1 MRPVMGAFLMAVIVT
16 VSARPGGATAVP
28 TYARDFPDPFVILV
42 DGRYYAYA
50 TQSGSTNLQA
60 MSSTDLVDWTSPSE
74 ALPVLPGWARRG
86 ATWAPGVL
94 SREDRW
100 VLYYTARHR
109 ASGRQCIS
117 TAVAD
122 RPEGP
127 FVDTSS
133 EPFICQLDRGGSIDA
148 SPFVDEDGTAY
159 LYWKSDDNAL
169 HRSTSLWGQQLA
181 PDGLSLVGPTLQV
194 EQDQPWES
202 PLIEGPAMVKDRAS
216 GAAGAYHLFY
226 GGNWWESASAAIG
239 YAVCETA
246 LGPCQKATTA
256 GPWMASSSA
265 LAGPGGPAFFTDA
278 EGSLAFGLSRMGSV
292 VGGLRVGGRP
302 VAVGRAR
309 RVRRRPPRRASG
321 PGRSAGWPRA
331 RVRPHD
337 DVRRAAVS
345 GRRLWS

>member
-1 MRPVMGAFLMAVIVT
+1 MRRVMAVVLLAT
-16 VSARPGGATAVP
+16 MLTAPARPAHAVP
-28 TYARDFPDPFVILV
+28 EPSYPRDFADPFVVHV
-42 DGRYYAYA
+42 DGRYLAYA
-50 TQSGSTNLQA
+50 TQSGSMNLQV
-60 MSSTDLVDWTSPSE
+60 MSSTNLVDWSLPGE

-94 SREDRW
+94 LREDRW

-109 ASGRQCIS
+109 SSGRQCIS

-133 EPFICQLDRGGSIDA
+133 EPFVCQLDRGGSIDA
-148 SPFVDEDGTAY
+148 SPFLDEDGTAY

-169 HRSTSLWGQQLA
+169 HRSTSLWGRQLA

-194 EQDQPWES
+194 EQDRPWES
-202 PLIEGPAMVKDRAS
+202 PLIEGPAMVKDR
-216 GAAGAYHLFY
+216 GTAGAYYLFY

-265 LAGPGGPAFFTDA
+265 LAGPSGPAFFTDA
-278 EGSLAFGLSRMGSV
+278 A
-292 VGGLRVGGRP
+292 GGLRLAYHAWTPSSVGYASGGARSLWVERIEFVDGLP
-302 VAVGRAR
+302 VMAPAQPL
-309 RVRRRPPRRASG
+309 RRPDTG
-321 PGRSAGWPRA
+321 
-331 RVRPHD
+331 
-337 DVRRAAVS
+337 
-345 GRRLWS
+345 LWSPTSRRTPVLP